1 MGPLAGRPVFGL
13 GSEHRDEEGNDDDAA
28 RSTGLRKANAVTPPI
43 ARSLFVG
50 IEHVAHLAAGGEAP
64 VLRSHVDAAT
74 RFLFDKGD
82 GMPGRE
88 RFFTVVRRAR
98 ERLAS
103 LLGGEPN
110 DVSFLA
116 HASEGLFVASEG
128 IDWRPGDNVV
138 VERSEYPS
146 VLQAWQRLRGK
157 GVEVRAV
164 GEAPVVPHAELEAA
178 VDRRTRVVAASHVS
192 YLTGARH
199 DLAALRRLAD
209 RAGARLV
216 VDASHALGV
225 VPVDGT
231 LCDVVVSCCYKWL
244 FGVHGAGVFFVNGRR
259 WPDLGPPWVG
269 WHSTEREEDW
279 RRRTDYRLRAGAER
293 FEAGNPPFLPL
304 YLLENARRTLDG
316 IDGRAVEAHV
326 LALGG
331 ELRRGLVKLGLPVL
345 TPEAPESRA
354 GNIVFATDRSGEL
367 EERLRAAGVL
377 TWSGDGRLRISI
389 HGYNDEG
396 DVARALEALAGLA
409 L

>member
-1 MGPLAGRPVFGL
+1 
-13 GSEHRDEEGNDDDAA
+13 
-28 RSTGLRKANAVTPPI
+28 VTPPI
-43 ARSLFVG
+43 SRSLFIG

-64 VLRSHVDAAT
+64 VLRTHVDAAS
-74 RFLFDKGD
+74 RYLLDKGD

-88 RFFTVVRRAR
+88 RFFAVVGGAR

-103 LLGGEPN
+103 LLGGGPGE
-110 DVSFLA
+110 VSFLA

-164 GEAPVVPHAELEAA
+164 GEEPVVPHAELEAA
-178 VDRRTRVVAASHVS
+178 VDGRTRVVAASHVS

-209 RAGARLV
+209 RVGARLV

-259 WPDLGPPWVG
+259 WPDLSPPWVG
-269 WHSTEREEDW
+269 WHSTERDEDW
-279 RRRTDYRLRAGAER
+279 RRRTQYRLRAGAER

-316 IDGRAVEAHV
+316 VDRRAIEAHV

-345 TPEAPESRA
+345 TPEAPETRA
-354 GNIVFATDRSGEL
+354 GNIVFATDRSSEL
-367 EERLRAAGVL
+367 EQRLRAAGVL
-377 TWSGDGRLRISI
+377 TWSGDGRLRISV

-396 DVARALEALAGLA
+396 DVARALDALGRLPA
-409 L
+409 

>member
-1 MGPLAGRPVFGL
+1 M
-13 GSEHRDEEGNDDDAA
+13 
-28 RSTGLRKANAVTPPI
+28 TPPI
-43 ARSLFVG
+43 PKGLFVG
-50 IEHVAHLAAGGEAP
+50 IAHVAHLASGGEAP

-74 RFLFDKGD
+74 RFLLDKGD

-88 RFFTVVRRAR
+88 RFFPVVAAAR

-103 LLGGEPN
+103 LLGGAPHE
-110 DVSFLA
+110 VSFLA
-116 HASEGLFVASEG
+116 HASEGLFVASEA

-138 VERSEYPS
+138 VEQSEYPS
-146 VLQAWQRLRGK
+146 VLQAWQRLRAR

-164 GEAPVVPHAELEAA
+164 GAEPVVPHAELAAA
-178 VDRRTRVVAASHVS
+178 VDGRTRVVAASHVS

-199 DLAALRRLAD
+199 DLGALRHLAD
-209 RAGARLV
+209 RVGARLV
-216 VDASHALGV
+216 VDASHALGA

-244 FGVHGAGVFFVNGRR
+244 FGVHGAGVFYANGRR
-259 WPDLGPPWVG
+259 WPDLAPPWVG
-269 WHSTEREEDW
+269 WHSTERDEDW

-293 FEAGNPPFLPL
+293 FEAGNPPFLAL

-316 IDGRAVEAHV
+316 VDRGAIEAHV

-354 GNIVFATDRSGEL
+354 GNIVFATDRSREL
-367 EERLRAAGVL
+367 EARLRAAGVL
-377 TWSGDGRLRISI
+377 TWSGDGRLRLSV

-396 DVARALEALAGLA
+396 DVARALDALARLT
-409 L
+409 

>member
-1 MGPLAGRPVFGL
+1 MTA
-13 GSEHRDEEGNDDDAA
+13 
-28 RSTGLRKANAVTPPI
+28 PI
-43 ARSLFVG
+43 PKSLFVG

-64 VLRSHVDAAT
+64 VLRSHVDAVS

-82 GMPGRE
+82 GMPGRA
-88 RFFTVVRRAR
+88 RFFPVVHGAR

-103 LLGGEPN
+103 LLGGQANE
-110 DVSFLA
+110 VSFLA

-138 VERSEYPS
+138 VEGSEYPS
-146 VLQAWQRLRGK
+146 VLQAWQRLSRK

-164 GEAPVVPHAELEAA
+164 GEEPVVPHAELAAA
-178 VDRRTRVVAASHVS
+178 VDARTRAVAVSHVS

-199 DLAALRRLAD
+199 DLVTLRRLVD
-209 RAGARLV
+209 RVGARLV

-225 VPVDGT
+225 VPVDGAS
-231 LCDVVVSCCYKWL
+231 CDVVVSCCYKWL
-244 FGVHGAGVFFVNGRR
+244 FGIHGAGVFFVNARR
-259 WPDLGPPWVG
+259 WPDLQPPWVG

-279 RRRTDYRLRAGAER
+279 RRRGTYHLRAGAER

-304 YLLENARRTLDG
+304 YVLENARRTVAEAARVDVPT
-316 IDGRAVEAHV
+316 IEAHV

-331 ELRRGLVKLGLPVL
+331 ELRQGLVKLGLPVL

-354 GNIVFATDRSGEL
+354 GNIVFATDRS
-367 EERLRAAGVL
+367 EEIEARLRAAGVL
-377 TWSGDGRLRISI
+377 TWSGDGRLRISV

-396 DVARALEALAGLA
+396 DVARALDALARLPA
-409 L
+409 A